1 MPKYFLRFPQQIL
14 GDPVLYVLG
23 KTFQVVPNIRGA
35 SITEEHAMMAVEL
48 LGEEEEVARAVVWLR
63 ERGVEVKPLG
73 GGE

>member
-1 MPKYFLRFPQQIL
+1 MPKYFLRFPQQVF

-48 LGEEEEVARAVVWLR
+48 MGEPDEVARAIVWLA
-63 ERGVEVKPLG
+63 ERGVEVKPLD

>member
-48 LGEEEEVARAVVWLR
+48 LGEEEEVARAVVWLK
-63 ERGVEVKPLG
+63 ERGVEVNPLG